1 MTKFAVPAVVCLAV
15 VFLAFAGGA
24 AARTDDQAYRAA
36 YHCLVSHGAKNVRP
50 QRPVGGG
57 GEGEMRGLWFT
68 WWYHPDY
75 STHVEGVSVA
85 ICHGWPHG
93 ALTMA
98 TSCVQKSVGLGPAGW
113 LHISEE

>member
-1 MTKFAVPAVVCLAV
+1 MKFVVLVGAICLAASLV
-15 VFLAFAGGA
+15 FAGGA
-24 AARTDDQAYRAA
+24 SARTDDQAYRAA
-36 YHCLVSHGAKNVRP
+36 YHCLVSHGAKKVRP
-50 QRPVGGG
+50 QTYGGG
-57 GEGEMRGLWFT
+57 GWAEVRGQLLS

-85 ICHGWPHG
+85 IGHGWPHG

-98 TSCVQKSVGLGPAGW
+98 TSCVQKSVGLGAAGW